1 MLLAV
6 DVGNSN
12 IVIGAIKDG
21 KILFEARIATD
32 LIRTSDQYAV
42 EIKDILELYDAK
54 GSDFEGCILSSVV
67 PPLLNS
73 LRTAIRKLTG
83 KIPLTVGPEIRTDLK
98 IAIDNPSQVGGD
110 LLVGAVAA
118 LRHYQP
124 PMAIIDMG
132 TATTITVID
141 REGTFVGGCICPG
154 VRISMEALNTRTAQL
169 PGISLQAP
177 DKVIG
182 KNTIEC
188 MQSGLMHGA
197 ASMLDGLLS
206 RIEEEAGHKLNV
218 IMTGGISRF
227 VVPLCRHEMTY
238 DKDLLLKGL
247 WVLYEMNR

>member
-6 DVGNSN
+6 DIGNTN
-12 IVIGAIKDG
+12 IVLGAIKDG

-42 EIKDILELYDAK
+42 EIKNILELYDVK
-54 GSDFEGCILSSVV
+54 GSQFEGCILSSVV

-73 LRTAIRKLTG
+73 FRTAIRKLTG
-83 KIPLTVGPEIRTDLK
+83 RIPLIVGPK
-98 IAIDNPSQVGGD
+98 IKTGLNIKIDNPAQVGGD

-118 LRHYQP
+118 LRHYEP
-124 PMAIIDMG
+124 PMAIVDMG

-141 REGTFVGGCICPG
+141 QEGAFVGGCICPG
-154 VRISMEALNTRTAQL
+154 VKISMEALNARTAQL

-182 KNTIEC
+182 TNTVDC
-188 MQSGLMHGA
+188 MQSGIMHGA
-197 ASMLDGLLS
+197 ASMLDGLIE
-206 RIEEEAGHKLNV
+206 RIEAEAGHPLRV
-218 IMTGGISRF
+218 IVTGGISRF
-227 VVPLCRHEMTY
+227 VIPLCHHEMTY

-247 WVLYEMNR
+247 WTLYEINR

>member
-12 IVIGAIKDG
+12 IVIGAIRDG
-21 KILFEARIATD
+21 NILFEARIATD

-83 KIPLTVGPEIRTDLK
+83 KIPLTVGSDIRTDLR

-141 REGTFVGGCICPG
+141 QEGTFVGGCICPG

-177 DKVIG
+177 EQVIG

-206 RIEEEAGHKLNV
+206 RIEEEAGQKLNV

-227 VVPLCRHEMTY
+227 VMPLCRHEMTY

-247 WVLYEMNR
+247 WALYEMNR

>member
-227 VVPLCRHEMTY
+227 VMPLCRHEMTY

>member
-169 PGISLQAP
+169 PGISLEAP

-227 VVPLCRHEMTY
+227 VMPLCRHEMTY

>member
-98 IAIDNPSQVGGD
+98 INIDNPSQVGGD

-141 REGTFVGGCICPG
+141 ESGAFVGGCICPG

-227 VVPLCRHEMTY
+227 VMPLCCHEMTY

-247 WVLYEMNR
+247 WELYVMNR

>member
-6 DVGNSN
+6 DIGNSN
-12 IVIGAIKDG
+12 IVLGAIKDG

-42 EIKDILELYDAK
+42 EIKNILELYDVK
-54 GSDFEGCILSSVV
+54 GNQFEGCIISSVV

-73 LRTAIRKLTG
+73 FRTAIRKLTG
-83 KIPLTVGPEIRTDLK
+83 KMPLIVGSNLRTELR
-98 IAIDNPSQVGGD
+98 ISIDNPSQVGGD

-118 LRHYQP
+118 LREYQP
-124 PMAIIDMG
+124 PMAIVDMG

-141 REGTFVGGCICPG
+141 EKGTFIGGCICPG

-177 DKVIG
+177 QRVIG
-182 KNTIEC
+182 RNTVDC
-188 MQSGLMHGA
+188 MQSGIMVGA
-197 ASMLDGLLS
+197 AAMLDGLIE
-206 RIEEEAGHKLNV
+206 RIEEETGRKLSV
-218 IMTGGISRF
+218 IVTGGISRF
-227 VVPLCRHEMTY
+227 VIPMCRHEMTY

>member
-6 DVGNSN
+6 DIGNSN
-12 IVIGAIKDG
+12 IVLGAIKDG

-42 EIKDILELYDAK
+42 EIKNILELYDVK
-54 GSDFEGCILSSVV
+54 GNQFEGCIISSVV

-73 LRTAIRKLTG
+73 FRTAIRKLTG
-83 KIPLTVGPEIRTDLK
+83 KMPLIVGSNLRTDLR
-98 IAIDNPSQVGGD
+98 ISIDNPSQVGGD

>member
-12 IVIGAIKDG
+12 IVIGAIRNG
-21 KILFEARIATD
+21 EILFEARIATD

-42 EIKDILELYDAK
+42 EIKDILELYDVK
-54 GSDFEGCILSSVV
+54 GSDFEGSILSSVV

-98 IAIDNPSQVGGD
+98 ITIDNPSQVGGD

-141 REGTFVGGCICPG
+141 QEGRFAGGCICPG

-177 DKVIG
+177 ERVIG
-182 KNTIEC
+182 KNTTEC

-197 ASMLDGLLS
+197 ASMLDGLIA

-227 VVPLCRHEMTY
+227 VMPLCRHDMIY

-247 WVLYEMNR
+247 WALYEMNK